1 MSRVNAGAVSRSINA
16 LIDERNELRR
26 ELQRQKDGRDFEQGA
41 LRAAIT
47 QLAAVHAVV
56 EHARKIS
63 PSERAVLYVA
73 DLERALGMDAPTP
86 HKTGG
91 NDTAAQPET
100 GE

>member
-1 MSRVNAGAVSRSINA
+1 MTTCPTP
-16 LIDERNELRR
+16 
-26 ELQRQKDGRDFEQGA
+26 QKVRH
-41 LRAAIT
+41 T
-47 QLAAVHAVV
+47 SKTN
-56 EHARKIS
+56 ARKIS

-73 DLERALGMDAPTP
+73 DVERALGMDAPTP

>member
-1 MSRVNAGAVSRSINA
+1 MSTITYPATPYHQLKRQQLLTLAIALEAQRDHCIKRLNAIHA
-16 LIDERNELRR
+16 L
-26 ELQRQKDGRDFEQGA
+26 
-41 LRAAIT
+41 
-47 QLAAVHAVV
+47 V
-56 EHARKIS
+56 EHARKVS

-73 DLERALGMDAPTP
+73 DVERALGMDAPTP